1 MCNKERHDAR
11 VFLENL
17 KQPLPLGKKISLFIR
32 NNILKIVRMKSCCG
46 HPGEPGC

>member
-1 MCNKERHDAR
+1 MCDSERPEVKAIID
-11 VFLENL
+11 NL
-17 KQPLPLGKKISLFIR
+17 RIPMPIGRKIRFFVR